1 MAGISSLKGR
11 IWCVVRKSGRQCL
24 MALITLGLMSKIQV
38 NLVCFFQFICFEF
51 LTSITFLFLASI
63 RPRIIGEQED
73 FIRHETDIPLD
84 ERKCWDLITLDTL
97 HAYCGGPEP
106 TLEVRHLT
114 LIPFSFF
121 PSTSFRQLPTL
132 LSNVSSSASRWN
144 RRLHIVVTS

>member
-38 NLVCFFQFICFEF
+38 NPVCFFQFICFEF
-51 LTSITFLFLASI
+51 LTSITFLFLASV

-106 TLEVRHLT
+106 TLEVRHLNAYS
-114 LIPFSFF
+114 L
-121 PSTSFRQLPTL
+121 
-132 LSNVSSSASRWN
+132 
-144 RRLHIVVTS
+144 